1 MELSFN
7 DSGAARYKNGRIYLV
22 QIRSDNTSVFAPQ
35 CGELEQIPSN
45 RAALERRHRP
55 FKVIG

>member
-1 MELSFN
+1 MELAFN
-7 DSGAARYKNGRIYLV
+7 DSGAAHKNGRIYLV

-35 CGELEQIPSN
+35 CGELEQIPSS
-45 RAALERRHRP
+45 RASLERRHRP